1 MDWMALQGRY
11 AMPPGASAR
20 TRRLLALQ
28 KVLAGAQY
36 DALPYPFASERS
48 GAGEYIPLSQRR
60 PSVRT
65 NLCRTVV
72 DEAVSL
78 LFGNTHWPLAVASH
92 ESTSK
97 AMNAFAFET
106 DLPAFM
112 MQVATCGA
120 VGSVAIWV
128 EILGSRPRF
137 SLLETA
143 FLTPDWDQY
152 GALLTVTERYL
163 VSGADLRASGYA
175 VASDALSSR
184 FWWQRRWTR
193 TGMDVF
199 VPVPAGEEGG
209 DVLDEKRSSIHD
221 LGFVPLVWIRNPG
234 ALSATEPD
242 GECSFEKAIDT
253 VIEADYLLS
262 QAGRGLKYG
271 SDPTLVL
278 KTPEILEG
286 VARQGGAA
294 SALTLPPEGDAKLL
308 EINGAAAGAVLAHY
322 RELRQLVLEQLHGN
336 RTHGDRLG
344 APQSGRAME
353 LMCQPLIWMADRL
366 RGTYGDGGILPLYRM
381 LCRFS
386 AIMPDGLMIGGQVL
400 RDLDPAGLSLHWPA
414 WFAADEAE
422 LLPMAKG
429 LGEAVNAGLLS
440 QETAARLY
448 ACAAGVADPAA
459 EWTKIT
465 AARAA

>member
-1 MDWMALQGRY
+1 MDWLALQRCY
-11 AMPPGASAR
+11 ATPPGASAR

-28 KVLAGAQY
+28 KVLEGAQY

-48 GAGEYIPLSQRR
+48 AAGEYIPLSQRR

-72 DEAVSL
+72 DEVVSL

-92 ESTSK
+92 APTSE
-97 AMNAFAFET
+97 AMNAFALET
-106 DLPAFM
+106 GLPAFM
-112 MQVATCGA
+112 MQVATRGS

-128 EILGSRPRF
+128 EILDHRPRLSF
-137 SLLETA
+137 LETA
-143 FLTPDWDQY
+143 YLIPEWDSC
-152 GALLTVTERYL
+152 GVLLGVTERFM
-163 VSGADLRASGYA
+163 VTGAELEASGYA
-175 VASDALSSR
+175 MAPDSRSSR

-193 TGMDVF
+193 TALEVFAPLPVEEEGSSILDEERSRAHDFGF
-199 VPVPAGEEGG
+199 VPV
-209 DVLDEKRSSIHD
+209 
-221 LGFVPLVWIRNPG
+221 VWIRNLG
-234 ALSATEPD
+234 AASGAEPD

-278 KTPEILEG
+278 KTPDILDG

-344 APQSGRAME
+344 SPQSARAME

-366 RGTYGDGGILPLYRM
+366 RGTYGDGGLLPLYRM
-381 LCRFS
+381 LCRLS
-386 AIMPDGLMIGGQVL
+386 AIVPAGLSIGGEIR

-414 WFAADEAE
+414 WFTADEAE
-422 LLPMAKG
+422 LLPMAQG
-429 LGEAVNAGLLS
+429 LKEAVSAGLLS

-448 ACAAGVADPAA
+448 ACAAGIADPAA
-459 EWTKIT
+459 EWTKIM
-465 AARAA
+465 AAQAA